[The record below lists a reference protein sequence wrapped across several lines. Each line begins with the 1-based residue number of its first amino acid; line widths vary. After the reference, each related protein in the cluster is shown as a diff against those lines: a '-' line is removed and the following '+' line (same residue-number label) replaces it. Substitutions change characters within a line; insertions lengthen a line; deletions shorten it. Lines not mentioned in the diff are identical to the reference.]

1 MGVYKLNCEGKASG
15 KHNRVSV
22 CGSINFFLSSLKK
35 IECFGEIFIRRELPA
50 PLASQIDILKMRE
63 IDLFSTLQDGE
74 HRELLFSNPS
84 CVCVCPRSKTT
95 SHPLMI
101 LS

>member
-1 MGVYKLNCEGKASG
+1 MW
-15 KHNRVSV
+15 
-22 CGSINFFLSSLKK
+22 INQFFFVKSEE